1 MHHHHDALIY
11 IQELAEVGRLLQSV
25 HSPPLEDNPPP
36 DGIGR
41 CNYDDL
47 CQLREEAPQAARRY
61 FTVQNFLKVCTDVEE
76 ADGAFTSIHA

>member
-1 MHHHHDALIY
+1 M
-11 IQELAEVGRLLQSV
+11 
-25 HSPPLEDNPPP
+25 HSPPTQEDPPA

-61 FTVQNFLKVCTDVEE
+61 FTVQNFLKVSKEVR
-76 ADGAFTSIHA
+76 